1 MGRRR
6 KEDVFLIG
14 EESLLDQNPD
24 PATLE
29 TRSGGDQEP
38 VDFHSASLGQSPNAA
53 TRSRRGLVASALLA
67 TGLAAFATVELL
79 GSGSSEP
86 RGVPK
91 TSARPALIQAP
102 SAAPPRAPHSSRLPA
117 NPPERT
123 RPRKQ
128 RGTPEREPAP
138 TPMAPSGASPLPVAE
153 PVPAPSPPSP
163 SPPSSGGGPG
173 GVEDFGFER

>member
-14 EESLLDQNPD
+14 EESLLDQTAD

-29 TRSGGDQEP
+29 TRDGGDQEP
-38 VDFHSASLGQSPNAA
+38 VDFESTSLGQSPGAA
-53 TRSRRGLVASALLA
+53 TRSRRGLAASALLA

-79 GSGSSEP
+79 GSGSSES
-86 RGVPK
+86 RGVQK

-102 SAAPPRAPHSSRLPA
+102 SAAAPTAPYSSHPPA
-117 NPPERT
+117 NPPEQT
-123 RPRKQ
+123 RPLKQ

-138 TPMAPSGASPLPVAE
+138 TPMAPTGASPLPVVE
-153 PVPAPSPPSP
+153 PVPAAAPPSPP
-163 SPPSSGGGPG
+163 PPSSGGGPG